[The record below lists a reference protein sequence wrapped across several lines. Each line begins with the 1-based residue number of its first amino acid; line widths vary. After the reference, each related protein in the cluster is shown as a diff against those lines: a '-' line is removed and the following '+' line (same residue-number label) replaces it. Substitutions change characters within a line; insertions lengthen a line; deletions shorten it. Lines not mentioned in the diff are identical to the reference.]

1 MKKYTFLIMFLFYF
15 GLINVEA
22 ANNLMQC
29 DYTLHFG
36 EPSYYI
42 KYRVILNDDGTIEQT
57 MPQNQQEEYTG
68 PDGTEKFFPTLFN
81 SENNNPIMSAP
92 MTSSGFNA
100 SIMEDYYNNGE
111 NSSCPYLYLTT
122 TQQTSYSIM
131 PVDDTSL
138 NTGQGMYVVEGT
150 LSLFNENEEPVEE
163 EKPEMTMVCS
173 YPGVTIDNVPSVNIE
188 FQMYNN
194 GEKYFKFYF
203 TERGENSAQTAK
215 VIDGQ
220 DAKINTY
227 KDNGDDYTIYLP
239 SNEIE
244 NVFLQNSEQ
253 KSNNTFTCPD
263 KGKIWL
269 IEEAGIQAG
278 YYKISTDAEEASEY
292 SYTTDFNNG
301 NVNINIDLPWG
312 GTDCDSLLGSGAKGT
327 PMYYIEFAFNL
338 IKYLAIIM
346 LFVFSIIEYAKA
358 VASSDEKAI
367 KKATTNTI
375 KRLIIAVI
383 IFFAPILISFLFR
396 VLGIA
401 SDPSCG
407 L

>member
-15 GLINVEA
+15 GLINVNA
-22 ANNLMQC
+22 TSNLMQC
-29 DYTLHFG
+29 DYNVPIIDRSL
-36 EPSYYI
+36 YV
-42 KYRVILNDDGTIEQT
+42 KYRVILQDDGTIIQS
-57 MPQNQQEEYTG
+57 MPQNMDEEYTVSERNFY
-68 PDGTEKFFPTLFN
+68 PTTFKVSDDTTNSSLPMTQSSFSASYLEEYYEENNSCPAFVFAISGTNYTFFPA
-81 SENNNPIMSAP
+81 E
-92 MTSSGFNA
+92 
-100 SIMEDYYNNGE
+100 
-111 NSSCPYLYLTT
+111 
-122 TQQTSYSIM
+122 
-131 PVDDTSL
+131 DTSL
-138 NTGQGMYVVEGT
+138 NDGINYWAVEGT
-150 LSLFNENEEPVEE
+150 TTFFNENEEPVEE
-163 EKPEMTMVCS
+163 EKPEMTTVCS

-203 TERGENSAQTAK
+203 TDRDENTAQIAK
-215 VIDGQ
+215 VNDGT
-220 DAKINTY
+220 DTVINAV
-227 KDNGDDYTIYLP
+227 KDGGGNYTIYLP

>member
-1 MKKYTFLIMFLFYF
+1 MKKYLIFIVLLFNIFLI
-15 GLINVEA
+15 NTNA

-29 DYTLHFG
+29 DYNI
-36 EPSYYI
+36 PIIDRSIYV
-42 KYRVILNDDGTIEQT
+42 KYRVILQDDGTIIQS
-57 MPQNQQEEYTG
+57 MPQSMDEEYTSE
-68 PDGTEKFFPTLFN
+68 EKNFYPTTFKGSDNTAYGSL
-81 SENNNPIMSAP
+81 P
-92 MTSSGFNA
+92 MTESSFSA
-100 SIMEDYYNNGE
+100 KYLEDYYEENN
-111 NSSCPYLYLTT
+111 SCPTVVFAING
-122 TQQTSYSIM
+122 TSYTFF
-131 PVDDTSL
+131 PAEDTSL
-138 NTGQGMYVVEGT
+138 NDGINYWSVEGT
-150 LSLFNENEEPVEE
+150 TTFFNENEEPVEE
-163 EKPEMTMVCS
+163 EKQEMTTICS
-173 YPGVTIDNVPSVNIE
+173 YPGITMDDVPSVNIE

-203 TERGENSAQTAK
+203 TDRGENTAQIAK
-215 VIDGQ
+215 VNDGT
-220 DAKINTY
+220 DTVINAFKTGGG
-227 KDNGDDYTIYLP
+227 NYTIYLP
-239 SNEIE
+239 SNEIA

-278 YYKISTDAEEASEY
+278 YYKISTDAEEAKEY

-301 NVNINIDLPWG
+301 NVNINTDMPWEV
-312 GTDCDSLLGSGAKGT
+312 TDCDSLLGSGAKGT

-396 VLGIA
+396 ILGIA